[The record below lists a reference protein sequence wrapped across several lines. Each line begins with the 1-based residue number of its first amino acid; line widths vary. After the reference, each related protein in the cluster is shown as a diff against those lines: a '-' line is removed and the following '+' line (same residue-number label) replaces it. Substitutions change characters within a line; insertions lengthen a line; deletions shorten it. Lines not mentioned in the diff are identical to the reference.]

1 MNTETNPRTL
11 ILELIHQEDTPLRT
25 KPLINALL
33 DSKYTREE
41 AWKALDG
48 LVDEGHISLLGGSWF
63 LTPSGMEL
71 MGWLV

>member
-1 MNTETNPRTL
+1 MTDPRTM

-25 KPLINALL
+25 KKLINALL
-33 DSKYTREE
+33 DSQFSREE
-41 AWKALDG
+41 AWKALDS
-48 LVDEGHISLLGGSWF
+48 LISEGHISTLGGSWF